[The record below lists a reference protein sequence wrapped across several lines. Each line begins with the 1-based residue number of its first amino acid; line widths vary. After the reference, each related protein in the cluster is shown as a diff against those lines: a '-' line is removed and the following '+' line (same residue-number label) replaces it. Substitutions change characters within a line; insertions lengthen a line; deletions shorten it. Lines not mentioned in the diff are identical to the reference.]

1 MIECSKHY
9 LVFFGVCEIS
19 ITLFAV
25 KKKNMN
31 STWRVLMFELSLVL
45 RLEFLRRECS
55 FKMNIEISRSK
66 FYYP

>member
-1 MIECSKHY
+1 
-9 LVFFGVCEIS
+9 
-19 ITLFAV
+19 
-25 KKKNMN
+25 MN

>member
-9 LVFFGVCEIS
+9 LVFFGVFEIS

-25 KKKNMN
+25 KKNMK
-31 STWRVLMFELSLVL
+31 STCRVLMFELSLVL

>member
-9 LVFFGVCEIS
+9 LVFFGVFEIS

-25 KKKNMN
+25 KKNMN
-31 STWRVLMFELSLVL
+31 STCRVLMFELSLVL

>member
-9 LVFFGVCEIS
+9 LVFFGVFEIS

-25 KKKNMN
+25 KKNMN

-45 RLEFLRRECS
+45 RLEF
-55 FKMNIEISRSK
+55 
-66 FYYP
+66 

>member
-25 KKKNMN
+25 KKNMN